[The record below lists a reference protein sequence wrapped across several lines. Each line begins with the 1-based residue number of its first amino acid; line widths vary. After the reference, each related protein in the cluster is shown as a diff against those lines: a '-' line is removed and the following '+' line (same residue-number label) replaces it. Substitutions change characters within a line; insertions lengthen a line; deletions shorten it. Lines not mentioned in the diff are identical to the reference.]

1 MELVSCAFFFLT
13 FWQHFFSYFFFPN
26 LKRLRFDELKKKNIR
41 THQFS
46 FLKSLKPNT
55 KKKLFS
61 LPTFNPPKIP
71 PTKWI
76 NKVMADIHAISLRVP
91 LCGLTILIYTFFP
104 SWTMLERDFGK

>member
-1 MELVSCAFFFLT
+1 MELVSCAFFFFNIFAIL
-13 FWQHFFSYFFFPN
+13 FLLFFFPN

-41 THQFS
+41 TPSIFLPQITQTKHQ
-46 FLKSLKPNT
+46 
-55 KKKLFS
+55 KKLFS